1 MTPLELEHSKMRVSV
16 ESPVHGPKILA
27 YVAELEALRA
37 PAVAE
42 DSRGLRHINVEDAP
56 GYEHALATTCWCGPE
71 TVGVEVRH
79 R

>member
-1 MTPLELEHSKMRVSV
+1 MTPLELEYSKMRISV

-27 YVAELEALRA
+27 YVAELEALRGHTMNG
-37 PAVAE
+37 E
-42 DSRGLRHINVEDAP
+42 
-56 GYEHALATTCWCGPE
+56 CWCGPE